1 MSFNLLLEISMSK
14 DKVIAK
20 KEARHKVAV
29 FFLVFCL
36 LNMNCLG
43 TVQYVAHIRHNL
55 TNMIET

>member
-1 MSFNLLLEISMSK
+1 MSK

-20 KEARHKVAV
+20 KEARHKVAI